1 MRKSIVLWKR
11 RLRPVIDIAMT
22 VSMPVLMAYEL
33 AGAAFHE
40 YLGIAVF
47 LLFVIHH
54 ALNFGW
60 LKGIAKGCYP
70 ATRIINLAV
79 NLLLLVIMFLLP
91 ISGMI
96 LSKHA
101 FVFLDFDTGVAAART
116 IHLLASYWGFLLMSL
131 HIGFHW
137 NAMKSAMGRKSTR
150 QAAGTRK
157 ILLCVAEAV
166 IFIYGIYAFLH
177 RGIADYL
184 FLRNQFVFFDFS
196 EPLAFF
202 LLDYFSIMAMVA
214 CAGYYLMLA
223 VRKLSGKNS
232 RSHTAERKGR
242 E

>member
-70 ATRIINLAV
+70 AT
-79 NLLLLVIMFLLP
+79 
-91 ISGMI
+91 
-96 LSKHA
+96 
-101 FVFLDFDTGVAAART
+101 RT

>member
-1 MRKSIVLWKR
+1 MRKSTVSWKR
-11 RLRPVIDIAMT
+11 LLRPAIDIAMT

-47 LLFVIHH
+47 LLFVFHH

-60 LKGIAKGCYP
+60 LKGIAKGRYP

-91 ISGMI
+91 VSGII

-101 FVFLDFDTGVAAART
+101 FVFLDFDTEIAEART

-137 NAMKSAMGRKSTR
+137 SAMKSAMGRKNAR

-157 ILLCVAEAV
+157 ILLYIAEAG
-166 IFIYGIYAFLH
+166 IFIYGIHAFLH

-202 LLDYFSIMAMVA
+202 LLDYFAIMAMTA

-223 VRKLSGKNS
+223 LRKLSSKNS
-232 RSHTAERKGR
+232 RSHTIDIN
-242 E
+242 